1 MNASRFASVV
11 VVLTG
16 LSFSGHAQN
25 GCKPNDL
32 TGYFEGTAA
41 SQQAGKLD
49 VSLNLRCDKGRYAG
63 ELVTPAGTYTV
74 KDGYFEAGHL
84 RLNLESGAASV
95 TVEAD
100 IDAAVLR
107 GKFATADDSGPVE
120 LHRTG
125 DDKSPVSPEGLRLS
139 KEQWRQDLEFLAR
152 ELPKRHANA
161 FHFISR
167 ERFDAEVADLNGK
180 LDNLNRDE
188 IYAGMD
194 RVANLI
200 GDGHTYIR
208 TPEENANFPIDL
220 ERFGDEYRVAG
231 TASGNEKA
239 LGARVI
245 KIQDMSI
252 TRAYELLY
260 ALTPADETQALRD
273 LRVLGF
279 LTTGIFLHGVGI
291 IPDRNVA
298 RYTFRDDNGREFT
311 MDVHA
316 VPAGGSA
323 KLDWEFA
330 FKERPLFRQR
340 PEENFWYTYLPD
352 SHTVYC
358 SFRGYKGLSKNS
370 KGLFELIQQQH
381 PDKLVI
387 DMRLNGGGDYFE
399 GLKYLV
405 HPIRDIADIN
415 RKGHLFVL
423 VGPETFSAAMS
434 NAAHFRYQ
442 TNAVLVGQQIGEKP
456 NSYQE
461 AREMKL
467 PNSHWTV
474 RYSVKFYKFVE
485 TGENLIRPDQEI
497 IPTWDDYRS
506 GRDPVLEWVLKQP
519 PLAAHGAAPHNTLT
533 RRTPGP

>member
-1 MNASRFASVV
+1 MNVSRVACG
-11 VVLTG
+11 VLALTA
-16 LSFSGHAQN
+16 LSFSGQAQT
-25 GCKPNDL
+25 GCKPNDPS
-32 TGYFEGTAA
+32 GYFEGTAT

-49 VSLNLRCDKGRYAG
+49 VSLNLRCDQGRYGG
-63 ELVTPAGTYTV
+63 ELITPSGTYTV
-74 KDGYFEAGHL
+74 KDGHFESGHL
-84 RLNLESGAASV
+84 HLNLESGASSI

-100 IDAAVLR
+100 IDAASVHGR
-107 GKFATADDSGPVE
+107 FTAADDSGPVE
-120 LHRTG
+120 LRRTG
-125 DDKSPVSPEGLRLS
+125 DQSPARPEGLSLS

-161 FHFISR
+161 FHFISH
-167 ERFDAEVADLNGK
+167 ERFEQEVSDLNNK
-180 LDNLNRDE
+180 LDTLNSDE

-194 RVANLI
+194 RIANLI
-200 GDGHTYIR
+200 GDGHTYVR
-208 TPEENANFPIDL
+208 TPEDNANFPIDL

-252 TRAYELLY
+252 TRAHELLY

-291 IPDRNVA
+291 IPERNVA
-298 RYTFRDDNGREFT
+298 RYTLRDDNGREFT

-316 VPAGGSA
+316 VPASA
-323 KLDWEFA
+323 KLDWTFA

-340 PEENFWYTYLPD
+340 PGENFWYTYLPD

-358 SFRGYKGLSKNS
+358 SFRGYKGLSQNS

-485 TGENLIRPDQEI
+485 TRENLIRPDQEI
-497 IPTWDDYRS
+497 IPSWDDYRS

-519 PLAAHGAAPHNTLT
+519 PQAAHGAALPDALT
-533 RRTPGP
+533 RRISLP